1 MKLKISTLQKK
12 LEKYI
17 QSLRI
22 KDTAE
27 FEMIWNVIMI

>member
-12 LEKYI
+12 LKKYI